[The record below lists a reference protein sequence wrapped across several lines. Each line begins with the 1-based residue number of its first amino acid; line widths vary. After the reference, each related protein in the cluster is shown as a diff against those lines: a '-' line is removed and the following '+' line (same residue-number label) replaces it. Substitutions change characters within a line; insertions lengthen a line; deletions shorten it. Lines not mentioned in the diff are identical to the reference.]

1 MTPALTVRFFFCF
14 VLFFL
19 PLVPPGLCI
28 DLPISTRLCEK
39 KTFFNSNVAIQKN
52 DFLLLF
58 ESGDQTWMSVLMLGN
73 SKILNHCLPPPLRGK
88 AQQVESAGQCTSRRK
103 CLKRFLW
110 CSSQFG
116 GESGVIAS
124 GYWDR
129 VSVLIVINRIALWRE
144 GLL

>member
-1 MTPALTVRFFFCF
+1 MTPALTVRLFFFF
-14 VLFFL
+14 LL

-28 DLPISTRLCEK
+28 DLPISTRLWKEEAHSLIPMWPFRRMIFCYSLRVV
-39 KTFFNSNVAIQKN
+39 TR
-52 DFLLLF
+52 
-58 ESGDQTWMSVLMLGN
+58 LGCQY
-73 SKILNHCLPPPLRGK
+73 SCLATARFWIIACLHHWGAR

-129 VSVLIVINRIALWRE
+129 VSVLFVINRIALWRE